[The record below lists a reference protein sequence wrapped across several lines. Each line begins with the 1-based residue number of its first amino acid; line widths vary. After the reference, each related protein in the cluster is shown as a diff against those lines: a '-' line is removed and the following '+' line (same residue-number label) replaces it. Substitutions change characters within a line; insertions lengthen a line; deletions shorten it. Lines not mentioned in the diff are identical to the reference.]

1 MPLSNARH
9 DILGQRRLTREH
21 GEFVTLYRVMP
32 CSCKRNQEGHP
43 DPTCKV
49 CGGSG
54 RAYSLGEQVKGL
66 IAGLNSQDKTL
77 MVSGVAM
84 PGDMT
89 FSPDVTPMIP
99 IHDYDVLRL
108 RYGQPY
114 EGDVLVRGQDDE
126 MNYVPHAVLNVE
138 RHDPASGVRSYYEE
152 GIDFTISDRT
162 IVWLAGK
169 GPASGQS
176 YSVKYHA
183 IYDWVAYPGV
193 TMQRVKRG
201 TSLGQR
207 VLLRKRHL
215 AGVKVIIPTL

>member
-1 MPLSNARH
+1 MPLTNARH
-9 DILGQRRLTREH
+9 DILAQRRLTREH

-32 CSCKRNQEGHP
+32 CSCKGNPEGHP
-43 DPTCKV
+43 NPICLV

-54 RAYSLGEQVKGL
+54 RAYGMAQDVKGL

-77 MVSGVAM
+77 LVSGVAM

-89 FSPDVTPMIP
+89 FSPDVVPMIP

-114 EGDVLVRGQDDE
+114 EGDVLVRGSDDDL
-126 MNYVPHAVLNVE
+126 NYLPAAILLVE
-138 RHDPASGVRSYYEE
+138 QHDPTTGARTSYALDT
-152 GIDFTISDRT
+152 DFTLSGLNL
-162 IVWLAGK
+162 VWLDDH
-169 GPASGQS
+169 GPELGQS
-176 YSVKYHA
+176 YTVKYSA
-183 IYDWVAYPGV
+183 YYDWVAYPGV
-193 TMQRVKRG
+193 TMHRIARG

-215 AGVKVIIPTL
+215 AGVKVIIPT